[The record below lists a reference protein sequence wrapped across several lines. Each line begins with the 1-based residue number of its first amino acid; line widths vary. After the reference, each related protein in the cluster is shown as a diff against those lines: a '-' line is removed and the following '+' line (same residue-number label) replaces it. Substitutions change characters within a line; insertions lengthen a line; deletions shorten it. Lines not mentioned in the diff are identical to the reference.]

1 MSSPYTEIA
10 GASLELPLSVAAF
23 KASHNAYEIDKV
35 SLADQLAWTPDAPE
49 QGGCRGIELDVHQ
62 EQKDTEAWR
71 WSVSH
76 DGKYDSDP
84 DNQLSA
90 YLRVLSRWAATPDQV
105 HGPMLVHIDLKD
117 SFFDHS
123 KFADQ
128 IDRYI
133 QSALPGVSFYYAS
146 TLLGGN
152 ASLLDAVAARGWP
165 TIADLR
171 QKVLVCLTGGETIRT
186 EAYIAQLV
194 VGRKRL
200 CFCDREI
207 TDELTM
213 GTQVTVSDAPNRLI
227 LNFDMMSGACEVPA
241 AGSIDALPHVLLRA
255 YALPPSRWSDAVN
268 AGANILSMDILKFG
282 SMNVDPPLY
291 APAVGR
297 LLE

>member
-1 MSSPYTEIA
+1 MTQPYSEIA
-10 GASLELPLSVAAF
+10 AASLDLPLSAAAF

-35 SLADQLAWTPDAPE
+35 SLADQLAWTPETPQ

-62 EQKDTEAWR
+62 EEKDTDHWR

-84 DNQLSA
+84 DTQLSA
-90 YLRVLSRWAATPDQV
+90 YLRVLARWAATPSQV

-128 IDRYI
+128 IDLYI

-152 ASLLDAVAARGWP
+152 ASLLDAVTARGWP
-165 TIADLR
+165 TVGDLR
-171 QKVLVCLTGGETIRT
+171 HKVLVCLTGNQAART
-186 EAYIAQLV
+186 DTYIAQMV
-194 VGRKRL
+194 AGKKRL

-207 TDELTM
+207 TEDLGS
-213 GTQVTVSDAPNRLI
+213 GTQVTVSKAPNRLI
-227 LNFDMMSGACEVPA
+227 LNFDMMSGDCQVPV
-241 AGSIDALPHVLLRA
+241 AGSIDALPQVLLRA
-255 YALPPSRWSDAVN
+255 YALPPSLWRDAVN

-291 APAVGR
+291 APAKGR
-297 LLE
+297 